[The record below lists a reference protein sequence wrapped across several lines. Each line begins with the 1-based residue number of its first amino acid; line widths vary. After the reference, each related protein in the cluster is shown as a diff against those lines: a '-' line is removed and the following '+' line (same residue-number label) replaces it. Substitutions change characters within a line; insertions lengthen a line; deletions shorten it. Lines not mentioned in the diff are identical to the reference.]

1 MRLANLAGRSTI
13 VSDEGLIDIATRSNG
28 AFSASLDKCLHQLG
42 ALRAWYESTHPIP
55 DELTTPDK
63 LYGDS
68 RLGPI
73 VSAPQQIFAVGIN
86 YRDHA
91 EEMNHTLPNEPMI
104 FTKFASALTSP
115 NSDVSLPSSTTDYEA
130 ELVVVVGESARDIS
144 ASDALSIVAG
154 YCVGQDYSERALQM
168 KGQPAQFSLAKSF
181 RNFAPIG
188 PWLTTSDEIADPN
201 ALTITCR
208 VNNEKLQDSSTSN
221 MVFDVAT
228 IISYLSRVVEL
239 RTGDL
244 IFTGT
249 PHGVGQGRTPPVFL
263 KSGDVVVTQIER
275 LGQISNVMQ

>member
-1 MRLANLAGRSTI
+1 
-13 VSDEGLIDIATRSNG
+13 VSDEGLIDVATRSNG
-28 AFSASLDKCLHQLG
+28 AFSASLDKCIHQLG
-42 ALRAWYESTHPIP
+42 ALHAWYESTRPVP
-55 DELTTPDK
+55 DEPITPDK

-73 VSAPQQIFAVGIN
+73 VSTPHQIFAVGIN

-91 EEMNHTLPNEPMI
+91 KEMHHTLPNEPMI

-115 NSDVSLPSSTTDYEA
+115 NSDVSLPSSTTDFEA
-130 ELVVVVGESARDIS
+130 ELVVVVGKSARDVS

-154 YCVGQDYSERALQM
+154 YCVGQDYSERTLQM
-168 KGQPAQFSLAKSF
+168 KGQPAQFSLGKSF

-208 VNNEKLQDSSTSN
+208 VNNEKFQDSNTSN

-228 IISYLSRVVEL
+228 IVSYLSRVVEL

-263 KSGDVVVTQIER
+263 KSGDVVVTQIEQ